1 MRSGFSILL
10 IATLQFGGG
19 YFYYV
24 AQAVCP
30 APLAYSIGEIDE
42 SFDLSFDDARLA
54 LSDAESVWED
64 ATGQNLFI
72 YDGDAPFTVNFIY
85 DERQEYTDAEG
96 SFKDKLD
103 QTQDV
108 SDAISDTYAELVANY
123 NDLQIIYSDKVE
135 QYEQNLAK
143 HNAQVASYNED
154 GGVTKEL
161 YDELQERKAVLDAEQ
176 ASLNALSQEL
186 NGLVREI
193 NKVSDRGN
201 VLVETYNRGVEEYNH
216 TFGES
221 REFTQGTY
229 SSDKRIDIYTYAD
242 SGELRLVLAHEFGH
256 ALSLDH
262 VTNEE
267 SVMYF
272 LIGEQPAD
280 TVLTKEDME
289 EFVRV
294 CSTHTIWDTIQE
306 RLFER

>member
-1 MRSGFSILL
+1 M
-10 IATLQFGGG
+10 
-19 YFYYV
+19 